1 MRVDHTA
8 PVLVVDDQSIMV
20 DLTRRIL
27 SRLGFEQIDYE
38 SDGNQAL
45 ARLRSRDY
53 QLVIC
58 DMHMQPVTG
67 LQLLRSVRQDKALNG
82 TRFLL
87 MTGSVEPST
96 VSAARQAGADAY
108 LLKPFT
114 PEQLKGKVVEIFSR
128 YVRPTDG
135 GPQKIGP

>member
-8 PVLVVDDQSIMV
+8 PVLVVDDQLIMV
-20 DLTRRIL
+20 DLTKRIL
-27 SRLGFEQIDYE
+27 SRLGFEQIDHE
-38 SDGNQAL
+38 PDGEKAL
-45 ARLRSRDY
+45 ARLRFRSY

-58 DMHMQPVTG
+58 DMHMSPVNG
-67 LQLLRSVRQDKALNG
+67 LQLLRSVRQDHDLKS

-96 VSAARQAGADAY
+96 VIAAKQAGADAY

-114 PEQLKGKVVEIFSR
+114 PEQLKGKVEQIFSR
-128 YVRPTDG
+128 HHSPV
-135 GPQKIGP
+135 

>member
-8 PVLVVDDQSIMV
+8 PVLVVDDQAIMV

-27 SRLGFEQIDYE
+27 SRLGFEQIDQE
-38 SDGNQAL
+38 LDAEKAL
-45 ARLRSRDY
+45 FKLRSREY

-58 DMHMQPVTG
+58 DMHMQPITG
-67 LQLLRSVRQDKALNG
+67 LQLLRSVRQDKSLEG

-96 VSAARQAGADAY
+96 VMAAKQAGADAY

-114 PEQLKGKVVEIFSR
+114 PEQLKGKVEEIFSR
-128 YVRPTDG
+128 YRP
-135 GPQKIGP
+135 PA

>member
-8 PVLVVDDQSIMV
+8 PVLVVDDQPIMV

-27 SRLGFEQIDYE
+27 SRLGFEQIDHE
-38 SDGNQAL
+38 PDGEKAL
-45 ARLRSRDY
+45 VRLRSRAY

-58 DMHMQPVTG
+58 DMHMQPING
-67 LQLLRSVRQDKALNG
+67 LQLLRSVRQDKSLSG

-96 VSAARQAGADAY
+96 VAAARQAGADAY

-114 PEQLKGKVVEIFSR
+114 PEQLKGKVEGIFSR
-128 YVRPTDG
+128 FQASSLESNQP
-135 GPQKIGP
+135 